1 MMMPTIGDFFI
12 IVLWCSDA
20 AGRSGDVFQKRGGR
34 AYQHA
39 GSIGCKNTN
48 SGEMAKRKA
57 GSTMGDKIVGRKA
70 G

>member
-12 IVLWCSDA
+12 IVLWCSDV
-20 AGRSGDVFQKRGGR
+20 AGRSGDVSQMQEGR

-39 GSIGCKNTN
+39 GSIRCKNTN

-57 GSTMGDKIVGRKA
+57 GSTMGDRLWG